1 MGHDSMHAAIGDQHA
16 TAAADARI
24 TASLEKLNAGD
35 DQADEDDGQGDDDD
49 DDGASGAAVPAS
61 SEAACGPLWPDR
73 RSDSLRGAGYRRGS
87 GPVTWAGAERAGD
100 GNRTR
105 IVSLGRA
112 EARASRP
119 GPALT
124 RPLDR
129 G

>member
-61 SEAACGPLWPDR
+61 SEAAWAHCGP
-73 RSDSLRGAGYRRGS
+73 
-87 GPVTWAGAERAGD
+87 TGD
-100 GNRTR
+100 PTR
-105 IVSLGRA
+105 FGELATGGGVGR
-112 EARASRP
+112 
-119 GPALT
+119 
-124 RPLDR
+124 
-129 G
+129 